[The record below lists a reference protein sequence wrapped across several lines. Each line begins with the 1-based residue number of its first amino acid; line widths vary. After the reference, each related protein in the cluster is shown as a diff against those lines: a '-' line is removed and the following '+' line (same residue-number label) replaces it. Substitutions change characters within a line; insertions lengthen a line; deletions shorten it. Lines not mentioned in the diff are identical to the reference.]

1 MNAFLLLLFVF
12 LSALAVLTAFLDLLT
27 LFAKKRL
34 PYQKGVR
41 KRWKEAGVYRETVE
55 KRKRQKTN
63 KTLDQADVF
72 VFLLGA
78 FALFCIGL
86 VFFRTTV
93 LAVLFSLLALYF
105 PKYRRGRLERKKT
118 QLFLQQFRSAMGSI
132 ASSIRAGASLQIA
145 LKRCEDDL
153 KKELI
158 AHKSQPVLE
167 EMNEINHDIQFGM
180 SVDEALRQFKEKM
193 QLEDVTQFV
202 DSLLAVRSKGG
213 NITQVIQNTSERIS
227 DKIMVQQEIQVAT
240 AQKRMEANILSIFP
254 VVIVLLIMVVSPD
267 YLQPM
272 YESAAGTFMLFI
284 GALLLLANFFIGK
297 KVTNIDL

>member
-1 MNAFLLLLFVF
+1 MNTPLLLLLVF
-12 LSALAVLTAFLDLLT
+12 FSALAVLTAFLDLLT

-34 PYQKGVR
+34 PHQKGIG

-55 KRKRQKTN
+55 KRKQKKRDKRFNQT
-63 KTLDQADVF
+63 DVI
-72 VFLLGA
+72 VFILGA
-78 FALFCIGL
+78 SVLFSVGL
-86 VFFRTTV
+86 MFFRSIF
-93 LAVLFSLLALYF
+93 LAVLFIFPALYF
-105 PKYRRGRLERKKT
+105 PKYRRGRMERKKT

-132 ASSIRAGASLQIA
+132 ATSIRAGTSLQIA

-158 AHKSQPVLE
+158 AHKSKPVLDE
-167 EMNEINHDIQFGM
+167 INEINHDIQFGM

-193 QLEDVTQFV
+193 KLEDVTQFV

-213 NITQVIQNTSERIS
+213 NINHVIHNTSERIS

-240 AQKRMEANILSIFP
+240 AQKRMEANMLSIFP
-254 VVIVLLIMVVSPD
+254 VVFVLLIMVVSPD
-267 YLQPM
+267 YLRPM
-272 YESAAGTFMLFI
+272 YESTVGTFMLFI